1 LAKKKRKQ
9 KKNKQ
14 RDRDTFSF
22 PQWYETGLGEWST
35 EKILSQLEE
44 YGLDMDE
51 GRFKQDAGDTSEP
64 HVVADKWAEDVKRV
78 SGRGE
83 DFFHFSALEL
93 WKRLLPEKDTFG
105 LLTEELTEHIDRGT
119 DSPMAGEEVR
129 DLMSLL
135 DRVYLLLEKRAEQKG
150 GDKKDLLDEIADRH
164 GFEFGFFLIEQPF
177 DLQRNGFVDEA
188 ISVARK
194 FSFVD
199 EGNMLGDLGNI
210 LSTSG
215 RCQEALEQVEQNL
228 KDLPDD
234 PWVIIK
240 AGDVYDECGEPD
252 KAIGLFSKALGMMND
267 QYTRDGAYERLIPL
281 YEKMGKVEEARVMRE
296 QWKEDQ
302 EESIIEPEPYSPQIK
317 TLHSK
322 KIGRNEP
329 CPCGS
334 GLKYKKCCLNKE

>member
-1 LAKKKRKQ
+1 
-9 KKNKQ
+9 
-14 RDRDTFSF
+14 
-22 PQWYETGLGEWST
+22 
-35 EKILSQLEE
+35 
-44 YGLDMDE
+44 
-51 GRFKQDAGDTSEP
+51 
-64 HVVADKWAEDVKRV
+64 
-78 SGRGE
+78 
-83 DFFHFSALEL
+83 
-93 WKRLLPEKDTFG
+93 
-105 LLTEELTEHIDRGT
+105 
-119 DSPMAGEEVR
+119 
-129 DLMSLL
+129 
-135 DRVYLLLEKRAEQKG
+135 
-150 GDKKDLLDEIADRH
+150 
-164 GFEFGFFLIEQPF
+164 
-177 DLQRNGFVDEA
+177 
-188 ISVARK
+188 
-194 FSFVD
+194 VD

-302 EESIIEPEPYSPQIK
+302 EESIVEHEPYSPQLK
-317 TLHSK
+317 TIHSK